1 MGTKQTA
8 AVPEQPVANASPWLT
23 GLMSRTVVLSLVLM
37 AVTLGAILLALN
49 AFTQYRLTVSQLAEH
64 KTQELMTANLL
75 RQQTESLVSSSALLL
90 LANNH
95 FQRREAM
102 FEVAD
107 RAEWIDRLISQLA
120 ALRATHEQFEEI
132 RNDRDR
138 LVEKLARLDVLVQQ
152 RIDLRQQIE
161 RSDTPNQA
169 DLTQLADIETQLVAV
184 IQNTRQVSS
193 NLGVAA
199 GYQVTVIRDE
209 VGRTVADL
217 NTHIASQATLLKAAA
232 AAVFVSVL
240 VLVIFIQFSVVQ
252 RIRRLQSSMSQ
263 PRPLPGDI
271 EVKGSDEI
279 AHMGTTIRRYV
290 DNINAKEE
298 RILLMNREL
307 NFLATHDALTQLH
320 NRHYFEQTLNQH
332 GKALQAKGFS
342 AAMIDID
349 HFKRINDN
357 FGHAVGDQA
366 LRHVAMLMRRSLPEG
381 VLLARYG
388 GEEFAVLASGVSFET
403 TQQWLEQLRQLI
415 AATPLRVGDIEIM
428 ITVSIGLA
436 PQLPGGDVSQ
446 AFKAADECLYLAK
459 RSGRNCVTVRP
470 LRKSDEEEPQ

>member
-320 NRHYFEQTLNQH
+320 NRHYFEQTLNQQ

-366 LRHVAMLMRRSLPEG
+366 LRHVTMLMRRSLPEG

-415 AATPLRVGDIEIM
+415 AATPLRIGDTEIM

-436 PQLPGGDVSQ
+436 PQLPGGDVNQ

-459 RSGRNCVTVRP
+459 RSGRNCLTVRP
-470 LRKSDEEEPQ
+470 LRKSDEEETQ

>member
-320 NRHYFEQTLNQH
+320 NRHYFEQTLNQQ

>member
-1 MGTKQTA
+1 MGTKQTS
-8 AVPEQPVANASPWLT
+8 AVPKQPVANAAPWLS

-37 AVTLGAILLALN
+37 VVTLGAILLALN

-320 NRHYFEQTLNQH
+320 NRHYFEQTLNQQ

>member
-320 NRHYFEQTLNQH
+320 NRHYFEQTLNQQ

-415 AATPLRVGDIEIM
+415 AATPLRVGDTEIM

-436 PQLPGGDVSQ
+436 PQLPGGDVNQ

-459 RSGRNCVTVRP
+459 RSGRNCLTVRP
-470 LRKSDEEEPQ
+470 LRKSDEEESP

>member
-320 NRHYFEQTLNQH
+320 NRHYFEQTLNQQ

-436 PQLPGGDVSQ
+436 PQLPGGDVNQ

-459 RSGRNCVTVRP
+459 RSGRNCLTVRP
-470 LRKSDEEEPQ
+470 LRKSDEEETP

>member
-320 NRHYFEQTLNQH
+320 NRHYFEQTLNQQ
-332 GKALQAKGFS
+332 GKALQDKGFS

-415 AATPLRVGDIEIM
+415 AATPLRVGDTEIR

-436 PQLPGGDVSQ
+436 PQLPGGDVNQ

-459 RSGRNCVTVRP
+459 RSGRNCLTVRP
-470 LRKSDEEEPQ
+470 LRKSDEEETQ

>member
-252 RIRRLQSSMSQ
+252 RIRRLQTSMSQ

-320 NRHYFEQTLNQH
+320 NRHYFEQTLNQQ

>member
-209 VGRTVADL
+209 VARTVADL

-320 NRHYFEQTLNQH
+320 NRHYFEQTLNQQ

-459 RSGRNCVTVRP
+459 RSGRNCLTVRP
-470 LRKSDEEEPQ
+470 LRKSDEEETP

>member
-320 NRHYFEQTLNQH
+320 NRHYFEQTLNQQ

-470 LRKSDEEEPQ
+470 LRKSDEEEAQ

>member
-1 MGTKQTA
+1 M
-8 AVPEQPVANASPWLT
+8 
-23 GLMSRTVVLSLVLM
+23 
-37 AVTLGAILLALN
+37 
-49 AFTQYRLTVSQLAEH
+49 
-64 KTQELMTANLL
+64 
-75 RQQTESLVSSSALLL
+75 
-90 LANNH
+90 
-95 FQRREAM
+95 
-102 FEVAD
+102 
-107 RAEWIDRLISQLA
+107 
-120 ALRATHEQFEEI
+120 
-132 RNDRDR
+132 
-138 LVEKLARLDVLVQQ
+138 
-152 RIDLRQQIE
+152 
-161 RSDTPNQA
+161 
-169 DLTQLADIETQLVAV
+169 
-184 IQNTRQVSS
+184 
-193 NLGVAA
+193 
-199 GYQVTVIRDE
+199 TVIRDE
-209 VGRTVADL
+209 VARTVADL

-290 DNINAKEE
+290 ENINAKEE

-320 NRHYFEQTLNQH
+320 NRHYLEQTLNQH

-388 GEEFAVLASGVSFET
+388 GEEFAVLASGVSCKT

-415 AATPLRVGDIEIM
+415 AATPLRVGDTEIM

-436 PQLPGGDVSQ
+436 PQLPGGDVNQ

-459 RSGRNCVTVRP
+459 RSGRNCLTVRP
-470 LRKSDEEEPQ
+470 LRKSDEEETP

>member
-320 NRHYFEQTLNQH
+320 NRHYFEQTLNQQ

-342 AAMIDID
+342 AAMIDVD
-349 HFKRINDN
+349 HFKRINDS

-366 LRHVAMLMRRSLPEG
+366 LRHVAMLMRHSLPEG

>member
-320 NRHYFEQTLNQH
+320 NRHYFEQTLNQQ

-342 AAMIDID
+342 AAMIDVD
-349 HFKRINDN
+349 HFKRINDS

-366 LRHVAMLMRRSLPEG
+366 LRHVAMLMRHSLPEG

-415 AATPLRVGDIEIM
+415 AATPLRVGDTEIR

-436 PQLPGGDVSQ
+436 PQLPGGDVNQ

-459 RSGRNCVTVRP
+459 RSGRNCLTIRP
-470 LRKSDEEEPQ
+470 LRKSDEEEAQ

>member
-320 NRHYFEQTLNQH
+320 NRHYFEQTLNQQ

-459 RSGRNCVTVRP
+459 RSGRNCLTVRP
-470 LRKSDEEEPQ
+470 LRKSDEEETP

>member
-49 AFTQYRLTVSQLAEH
+49 AFTQYSLTVSQLAEH

-240 VLVIFIQFSVVQ
+240 VL
-252 RIRRLQSSMSQ
+252 
-263 PRPLPGDI
+263 
-271 EVKGSDEI
+271 
-279 AHMGTTIRRYV
+279 
-290 DNINAKEE
+290 
-298 RILLMNREL
+298 
-307 NFLATHDALTQLH
+307 
-320 NRHYFEQTLNQH
+320 
-332 GKALQAKGFS
+332 
-342 AAMIDID
+342 
-349 HFKRINDN
+349 
-357 FGHAVGDQA
+357 
-366 LRHVAMLMRRSLPEG
+366 
-381 VLLARYG
+381 
-388 GEEFAVLASGVSFET
+388 
-403 TQQWLEQLRQLI
+403 
-415 AATPLRVGDIEIM
+415 
-428 ITVSIGLA
+428 
-436 PQLPGGDVSQ
+436 
-446 AFKAADECLYLAK
+446 
-459 RSGRNCVTVRP
+459 
-470 LRKSDEEEPQ
+470 